1 MTTCVVAED
10 EALLRE
16 ALVNALAD
24 AWPEL
29 EIVAECADGGSALEA
44 IAERQPDVAFLD
56 IRMPGLTGLEVAA
69 AAVSASPRTQVV
81 FVTAY
86 DQYAIDAF
94 DTGAVDYL
102 LKPIAADRLAHTVQ
116 RLRSRIASGTGDAE
130 ALAGLL
136 QKLTVALPRK
146 LASEPLVWL
155 TASTG
160 NATRLILVQDVLYFR
175 ADNKY
180 TVVMTADG
188 EALLRKPIKDLLEV
202 LDPSAF
208 KQIHRSTIVNLK
220 AIDSITRDDTG
231 KGYIKLKSRPETL
244 DGEPAVHGAVSQ
256 HVIRG
261 FSEKPRSSAHPLQDV
276 GFHFR
281 RLGSGF
287 PGNVA
292 QVLLD
297 EEFWRLDRV
306 RVEATCQEP
315 AASFR
320 SRVEVERVGG
330 DQGRDAGVVVS
341 PPVYAGACVRHE
353 SSP

>member
-16 ALVNALAD
+16 ALVRALAD

-29 EIVAECADGGSALEA
+29 QIVAECADGGSALEA
-44 IAERQPDVAFLD
+44 IAEHQPDVAFLD

-69 AAVSASPRTQVV
+69 AAVAASPRTQVV

-116 RLRSRIASGTGDAE
+116 RVRSRIASGTGDAE

-180 TVVMTADG
+180 TVVMTAEG

-202 LDPSAF
+202 LDPTVF

-244 DGEPAVHGAVSQ
+244 TVSQ
-256 HVIRG
+256 P
-261 FSEKPRSSAHPLQDV
+261 FMAL
-276 GFHFR
+276 FR
-281 RLGSGF
+281 
-287 PGNVA
+287 NM
-292 QVLLD
+292 
-297 EEFWRLDRV
+297 
-306 RVEATCQEP
+306 
-315 AASFR
+315 
-320 SRVEVERVGG
+320 
-330 DQGRDAGVVVS
+330 
-341 PPVYAGACVRHE
+341 
-353 SSP
+353 